1 MNKILWK
8 PSTDFIKKSQMDK
21 FRLYVNSKLK
31 LNINDYQ
38 ELYSWSINEL
48 EHFWATFWDFADL
61 IYTKNYTKVLKT
73 GDHISQCKWFIDS
86 KLNYAENLLRYK
98 DEKIAIIFV
107 NELGVQQEISYSQLY
122 ELVAKAVHYLK
133 SQGVKKGDRVVGYL
147 PNMPQAIIFMLAT
160 LAHGA
165 IWSSTSPDFGEQ
177 GVIDRFS
184 QIEPKVLITTD
195 GYIYNNKKISN
206 VSKIKVI
213 LNEVHTIK
221 NMVVINYIE
230 QMEDLLDFKNSI
242 NYNQIENIK
251 LYDPLE
257 FVQVPFDH
265 PGFILYSS
273 GTTGLPKT
281 IVHRTG
287 GTLLTHIKEHRLH
300 LDLTR
305 EEVLFYFTTTGWMM
319 WNWLVSALAT
329 GCTIVC
335 YDGSPF
341 VPTKNVLWKLT
352 EKLGITVFGT
362 SAKYL
367 SSIEQFAVYPKN
379 LFNLTKLKMILSTGS
394 ILSENNFEFIYNNI
408 KEDLLTC
415 SISGGTDII
424 SCFVLGNPT
433 LPVYKGESQ
442 CRGLG
447 YAVEAFNE
455 EGKSLINEEGEL
467 VCTKPFP
474 SMPLGFWQ
482 DKSNEKFINAYFSVY
497 NNVWYHGDYI
507 IIYPNGGV
515 KILGR
520 SDTTLKPQGV
530 RIGTGEI
537 YQALEGIEEVVDS
550 LVVGQ
555 MINNDERI
563 ILFVQLFNKVKLQ
576 PELVYKIK
584 NKIKMQCSPRHIP
597 AKIIDIEDIPYTIN
611 NKKVELAVK
620 SIINGREVKNLNVL
634 RNPESLKLYHNLKE
648 LEN

>member
-1 MNKILWK
+1 MHKILWK
-8 PSTDFIKKSQMDK
+8 PSIDFIKKSQMDK

-38 ELYSWSINEL
+38 ELYNWSINEL
-48 EHFWATFWDFADL
+48 EQFWGIFWDFANL
-61 IYTKNYTKVLKT
+61 IHTKSYTKVLDS
-73 GDHISQCKWFIDS
+73 GNHISQCKWFIDS
-86 KLNYAENLLRYK
+86 QLNYAENLLRYK
-98 DEKIAIIFV
+98 DEKTAIIFV

-122 ELVAKAVHYLK
+122 ELVAKAAHYLK

-160 LAHGA
+160 IALGA

-195 GYIYNNKKISN
+195 GYIYNNKKINN

-213 LNEVHTIK
+213 LNEVPTIK

-230 QMEDLLDFKNSI
+230 QMEDLLEFKNSI

-257 FVQVPFDH
+257 FVQVSFDH

-300 LDLTR
+300 SDLTR
-305 EEVLFYFTTTGWMM
+305 EDVLFYFTTTGWMM

-367 SSIEQFAVYPKN
+367 SSIEQLNVYPKN
-379 LFNLTKLKMILSTGS
+379 LFNLTKLRMILSTGS

-408 KEDLLTC
+408 KEDILTC

-424 SCFVLGNPT
+424 SCFVLGNPI

-482 DKSNEKFINAYFSVY
+482 DKGNEKFINAYFSVY

-537 YQALEGIEEVVDS
+537 YQVLEGIEEVADS

-563 ILFVQLFNKVKLQ
+563 ILFVQLFNEEKIQ

-584 NKIKMQCSPRHIP
+584 NEIKMQCSPRHIP

-620 SIINGREVKNLNVL
+620 NIINGKEVKNLNVL
-634 RNPESLKLYHNLKE
+634 RNPESLKLYYNLKE